1 MKCFRKTVCQTGLK
15 LLPNKI
21 TRFLLKVNFII
32 LHLRSIIY
40 ICYLCSVLCIY
51 YFIYLFQKINPSVDV
66 IKKRTRTNTVTPS
79 SCNYDVIESVEA
91 DFLDLH
97 FKFHDETAD
106 NEANEQL
113 ESYENEKNERIE
125 RVILQRKLSK
135 CRRTFPTGATVFCQ
149 TRWAPSPDSDICCRG
164 DIWVT
169 HGQRPNEQIPRAELV
184 F

>member
-21 TRFLLKVNFII
+21 TRFLSK
-32 LHLRSIIY
+32 
-40 ICYLCSVLCIY
+40 
-51 YFIYLFQKINPSVDV
+51 KINPSVDI
-66 IKKRTRTNTVTPS
+66 IKKRTRTNAVTPS

-113 ESYENEKNERIE
+113 ESYENEKNEEIE

-169 HGQRPNEQIPRAELV
+169 HGQRPNEQIPRSELV